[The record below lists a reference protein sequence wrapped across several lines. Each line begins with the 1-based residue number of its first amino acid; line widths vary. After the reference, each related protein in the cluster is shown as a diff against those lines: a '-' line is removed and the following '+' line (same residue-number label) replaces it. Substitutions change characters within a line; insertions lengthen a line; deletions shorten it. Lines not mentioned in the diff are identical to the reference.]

1 MERMIIGMEQAREI
15 IEKIK
20 SARTWKEAEV
30 SMAEV
35 VNILNDLM
43 NSNGEVS
50 DSAEIR
56 RLKSKIDRL
65 TESNKQLMAE
75 NKKFKGNK

>member
-1 MERMIIGMEQAREI
+1 MIIGMEQAREI

>member
-1 MERMIIGMEQAREI
+1 MEKAREI
-15 IEKIK
+15 LGKIK
-20 SARTWKEAEV
+20 NARTWKEAEV

-35 VNILNDLM
+35 ANILNDLM

-75 NKKFKGNK
+75 NKKLKGNK